1 MHLTLLTTAPSNPYV
16 WRFWL
21 YENKTHPGETP
32 QAGKLLA
39 SADCPPSGC
48 NTPIYL
54 NFTKFQIAQPGI
66 PMICFE
72 YDQTEYNCK
81 NYWWHQSAGC
91 PYHYCKMHSVRV

>member
-1 MHLTLLTTAPSNPYV
+1 MSSLPMLLCLMHLTLLTTAPSNPYV

-54 NFTKFQIAQPGI
+54 SFTNFQIAQPGI

-72 YDQTEYNCK
+72 YDQTKYNCK
-81 NYWWHQSAGC
+81 NY
-91 PYHYCKMHSVRV
+91 